1 MSKHETEIVMILH
14 IINVFYVF
22 CTTYSEA
29 YKYVFH
35 VLVEWMHRFCCD
47 TYCETKAIYINITV
61 NNEFLDCNSVI
72 VFSNHD
78 IDDINVHLS

>member
-1 MSKHETEIVMILH
+1 MYFMYFVLLTLKHTSMFFTFLS
-14 IINVFYVF
+14 N
-22 CTTYSEA
+22 
-29 YKYVFH
+29 K
-35 VLVEWMHRFCCD
+35 WMRRFCCD

-72 VFSNHD
+72 VFLNHD